1 MAKVELDDLKIRYVV
16 FESSDV
22 SGPDKIFLK
31 FQNAFNYV
39 EKGCS
44 PGSWICMEFL
54 DKENNLVKNE
64 VIYETEMAMP
74 FSMFG
79 GN

>member
-1 MAKVELDDLKIRYVV
+1 MAKVNLDDLKIRYVV
-16 FESSDV
+16 FDSNDV
-22 SGPDKIFLK
+22 SKPDNTFHK

-39 EKGCS
+39 EKACS
-44 PGSWICMEFL
+44 PGSWICIQFY
-54 DKENNLVKNE
+54 DKENNLLKNE

-74 FSMFG
+74 FSIFG